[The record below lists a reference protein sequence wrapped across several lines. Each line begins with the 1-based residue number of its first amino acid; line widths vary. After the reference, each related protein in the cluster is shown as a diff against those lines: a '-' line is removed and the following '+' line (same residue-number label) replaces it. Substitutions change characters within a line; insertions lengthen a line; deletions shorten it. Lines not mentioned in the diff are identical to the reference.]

1 MSSRFD
7 TRDDLPTSRE
17 MAPTTTYQKEFGMPE
32 KDAASIHLGTDT
44 ESEALAASPLL
55 PEIPMSSNLDF
66 DLSSIISGSSDP
78 DVDQEKVKKRASNVQ
93 KLAEENEKLKA
104 ELKAMTDRLEAAER
118 KRAQLAQKRNKQQHI
133 LEPSST

>member
-7 TRDDLPTSRE
+7 SRDDLPTSRE
-17 MAPTTTYQKEFGMPE
+17 MAAATTYQTAFSAPA
-32 KDAASIHLGTDT
+32 KDAASIHLGTDAET
-44 ESEALAASPLL
+44 EALTVSPLL
-55 PEIPMSSNLDF
+55 PEIPTSSDLDF

>member
-1 MSSRFD
+1 
-7 TRDDLPTSRE
+7 
-17 MAPTTTYQKEFGMPE
+17 MAATTTYQTAFSVPP

-44 ESEALAASPLL
+44 EAEGLTASPLL
-55 PEIPMSSNLDF
+55 PEIPTSSNLDF

>member
-7 TRDDLPTSRE
+7 SRDDLPTRE
-17 MAPTTTYQKEFGMPE
+17 MAATTTYQTSFTAPA

-44 ESEALAASPLL
+44 ENEAVTASPLL
-55 PEIPMSSNLDF
+55 PEIPTSSNLDF

>member
-1 MSSRFD
+1 MP
-7 TRDDLPTSRE
+7 TRET
-17 MAPTTTYQKEFGMPE
+17 AATTTYQTAFSVPA
-32 KDAASIHLGTDT
+32 KDTESIHLGTDT
-44 ESEALAASPLL
+44 ESEAFTTSPLL
-55 PEIPMSSNLDF
+55 PEIPNLDF